1 MEASLGNGKLC
12 KQIFRRIY
20 PRERDIK
27 EAILMQSPVPENMGI
42 VK

>member
-1 MEASLGNGKLC
+1 MASYANKYFGEF
-12 KQIFRRIY
+12 IH
-20 PRERDIK
+20 ERDIK